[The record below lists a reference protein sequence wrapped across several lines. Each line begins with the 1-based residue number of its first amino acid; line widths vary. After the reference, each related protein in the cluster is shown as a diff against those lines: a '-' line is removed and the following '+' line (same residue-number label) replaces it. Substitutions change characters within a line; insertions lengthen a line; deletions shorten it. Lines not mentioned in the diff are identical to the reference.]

1 MTRFGMFRNT
11 SVIKVALV
19 PTTPTR
25 ESARLCDTLAIITHQ
40 EDQRS
45 HAIAPVLLSLSDK
58 HLRCLTVVY
67 SCKPIFPSFSIN
79 TTSQTPPFEMPS
91 LYISSKAAS
100 FGVYCKENNWC
111 QERKRAFSILGC
123 LWQFIVSFHW
133 VRVHL
138 LALLLK
144 EHKKATLNSMKNQGT
159 MNQKSLQWN
168 PGVGSFS
175 GACAEGKRVPV
186 CRCPSAQRVN
196 TRMSTA
202 GSEHFSGLWRNAES
216 KGQFPSVVTICGRKE
231 ASHVKLFFLFILFL
245 FSQERKIVYKNL

>member
-25 ESARLCDTLAIITHQ
+25 ESARLCDTLAIITPK
-40 EDQRS
+40 EDQRLYS
-45 HAIAPVLLSLSDK
+45 IAPVLLSLSDK

-79 TTSQTPPFEMPS
+79 TTFRTPLFEMPS
-91 LYISSKAAS
+91 LYISNKAAP

-111 QERKRAFSILGC
+111 QERKCAFSILGC
-123 LWQFIVSFHW
+123 LWQLIVSFHW

-144 EHKKATLNSMKNQGT
+144 EHKKATLSSMKNEG
-159 MNQKSLQWN
+159 NNSLQWN
-168 PGVGSFS
+168 PGIGSFNEV
-175 GACAEGKRVPV
+175 CAEGKSVPV
-186 CRCPSAQRVN
+186 CWCPSAQRVN
-196 TRMSTA
+196 TGMSTA
-202 GSEHFSGLWRNAES
+202 GSGHFSGLWRSAES
-216 KGQFPSVVTICGRKE
+216 KGQFPSVVTIRGRKE
-231 ASHVKLFFLFILFL
+231 TSHIKLFFLFILFL
-245 FSQERKIVYKNL
+245 FSQERKVVYKNL